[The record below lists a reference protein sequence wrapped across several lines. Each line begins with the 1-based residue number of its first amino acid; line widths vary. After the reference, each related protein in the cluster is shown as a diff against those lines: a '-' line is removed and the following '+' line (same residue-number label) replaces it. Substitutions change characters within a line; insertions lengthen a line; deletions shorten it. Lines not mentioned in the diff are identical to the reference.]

1 MERPMITLDELMSMS
16 EKEINEFIDR
26 DEQLLA
32 EGLIDENQPNIDL
45 MGMSDEEIAQKYGYT
60 PMNVVYDRIMQKLNR
75 WLSNGIFVSSTND
88 DDGLQERFARMY
100 AYARFTLLNQK
111 LPAPLTPPTP
121 NSAHPADL

>member
-32 EGLIDENQPNIDL
+32 AGLIDENQPNIDL
-45 MGMSDEEIAQKYGYT
+45 MGMTDEEIAQKYGYT

-75 WLSNGIFVSSTND
+75 
-88 DDGLQERFARMY
+88 
-100 AYARFTLLNQK
+100 
-111 LPAPLTPPTP
+111 
-121 NSAHPADL
+121 

>member
-1 MERPMITLDELMSMS
+1 MITLDELMSMS

-45 MGMSDEEIAQKYGYT
+45 MGMSGEEIAQKYGYT

-75 WLSNGIFVSSTND
+75 
-88 DDGLQERFARMY
+88 
-100 AYARFTLLNQK
+100 
-111 LPAPLTPPTP
+111 
-121 NSAHPADL
+121 

>member
-1 MERPMITLDELMSMS
+1 MITLDELMSMS

-75 WLSNGIFVSSTND
+75 
-88 DDGLQERFARMY
+88 
-100 AYARFTLLNQK
+100 
-111 LPAPLTPPTP
+111 
-121 NSAHPADL
+121 

>member
-75 WLSNGIFVSSTND
+75 
-88 DDGLQERFARMY
+88 
-100 AYARFTLLNQK
+100 
-111 LPAPLTPPTP
+111 
-121 NSAHPADL
+121 

>member
-45 MGMSDEEIAQKYGYT
+45 MGMSGEEIAQKYGYT

-75 WLSNGIFVSSTND
+75 
-88 DDGLQERFARMY
+88 
-100 AYARFTLLNQK
+100 
-111 LPAPLTPPTP
+111 
-121 NSAHPADL
+121 